1 MSAKQ
6 KMKKMSAEELKE
18 YCHTHNLKPQNNYL
32 VSLQFTVLEH
42 MELMEKIP
50 QPEIEEVEEVPHVWV
65 GGRKKVKP
73 TL

>member
-1 MSAKQ
+1 
-6 KMKKMSAEELKE
+6 
-18 YCHTHNLKPQNNYL
+18 
-32 VSLQFTVLEH
+32 